1 MPEIVKMMVC
11 LLASVGWAMAVTNW
25 APDTDIWLF
34 VGLVP
39 SLLLAGAGIFFAVR
53 IRIRMY
59 RR

>member
-1 MPEIVKMMVC
+1 MNEIVKMMVC
-11 LLASVGWAMAVTNW
+11 LVASVGWAVAIDKW

-39 SLLLAGAGIFFAVR
+39 SLLLACASAFLAVR
-53 IRIRMY
+53 IRLRIY

>member
-1 MPEIVKMMVC
+1 MSEITKMMVC
-11 LLASVGWAMAVTNW
+11 LLASVGWAMAIKNW

-39 SLLLAGAGIFFAVR
+39 SLLLACAGIFFAVG